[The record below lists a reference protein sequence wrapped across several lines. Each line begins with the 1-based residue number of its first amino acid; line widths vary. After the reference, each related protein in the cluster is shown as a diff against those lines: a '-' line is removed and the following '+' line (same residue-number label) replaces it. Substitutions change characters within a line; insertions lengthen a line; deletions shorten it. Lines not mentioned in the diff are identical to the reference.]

1 MHPLALLG
9 PVANYAFLR
18 FVGGDAE
25 NEAAEEQRYVKESQ
39 KKYAQLLE
47 YKSQRNSFWPKAEEV
62 RNPWTWAVVAAGVG
76 GFALERGF
84 RSYLHG

>member
-9 PVANYAFLR
+9 PVANYFFLR

-25 NEAAEEQRYVKESQ
+25 DDQAQEQEYVNMDP
-39 KKYAQLLE
+39 KKHAQLLE
-47 YKSQRNSFWPKAEEV
+47 YKKQTNSVWPKAKEV
-62 RNPWTWAVVAAGVG
+62 NNPWTWAVVAAGVG

-84 RSYLHG
+84 RGYLNR